1 MIFSRYALCAAFER
15 EFKILICPQPGKF
28 SNLLWKLGG
37 AVLHSGV
44 VIGDRE
50 YAFGAHG
57 QLGLSGVY
65 WTTPKMEPPG
75 GTFRYG
81 FFHGLAKQPQN
92 EIDVILHD
100 VSHSLYP

>member
-1 MIFSRYALCAAFER
+1 M
-15 EFKILICPQPGKF
+15 CPQPGKF

-37 AVLHSGV
+37 AILHSGV

-81 FFHGLAKQPQN
+81 FFHGLANHPQD
-92 EIDVILHD
+92 EIDVILHE
-100 VSHSLYP
+100 VSHLFILENRQC